1 MAKTQ
6 SEILTKSQGMESVIE
21 FKLPALGENIEQ
33 GDLVRLM
40 IAPGTAVSEGQAVME
55 LETDKAVVEVPSS
68 VNGTVKEI
76 LVKEGDKIKVGQV
89 VFTAD
94 NGAGASAEGPKSV
107 GAPKVDAPKKD
118 TPPKA
123 AAKAQAAA
131 SAEATAPV
139 ASATSEPARSP
150 SPVSA
155 APRNRST
162 DAPIPTEFRLQ
173 ELGENISQGDLVRL
187 MIAPGAKVSEGQP
200 VMELE
205 TDKAVVEVPSSVSGV
220 VNEVK
225 VKEGEKIK
233 VGQLIFTLQGGASQP
248 ESTRP
253 QSRPV
258 EHVSGQHGAR
268 LAFQAAIRAEGKTE
282 EQALPPD
289 QPQPRPAAFSMPVQ
303 LGKVAG
309 TEHRA
314 PVPAAPHTRRLAR
327 ELGVDIYEIKGSGPG
342 GRISEDDVKGYAKAA
357 LAAIATA
364 AQAPPRAGHFIEP
377 KLPDF
382 AKWGKIERVSMRGVR
397 RKTAEHLAESWNTIP
412 HVTQHDR
419 ADITELEQL
428 RARFAPKAEQ
438 AGGKMTVTAIALKV
452 CAAALKVFPQFNA
465 TIDMAK
471 EEIIYKQYISI
482 GVAADTDRGLL
493 VPVIRDV
500 DKKNIVE
507 LAVELSQLS
516 QKAREKKITVA
527 DMEGGTFTIT
537 NLGGIG
543 GTAFTPIVNH
553 PEVAI
558 LGLSRSRME
567 PEWIGGKFEPRLIL
581 PLSLSYDHRLIDGAD
596 AARFLRWIAEAF
608 EQPFLLSVQG

>member
-1 MAKTQ
+1 M
-6 SEILTKSQGMESVIE
+6 IE
-21 FKLPALGENIEQ
+21 FKLPELGENIEQ

-40 IAPGTAVSEGQAVME
+40 VAPGATVNEGQSVME

-68 VNGTVKEI
+68 VSGTVQEI
-76 LVKEGDKIKVGQV
+76 RVKEGDKIKVGQV
-89 VFTAD
+89 IFTVDGAD
-94 NGAGASAEGPKSV
+94 GKPAAPSATQNAAPSKAPQKPAAPATEKAGAPGLT
-107 GAPKVDAPKKD
+107 APA
-118 TPPKA
+118 KA
-123 AAKAQAAA
+123 APTPAPAAPA
-131 SAEATAPV
+131 LA
-139 ASATSEPARSP
+139 ATSAATSGP
-150 SPVSA
+150 S
-155 APRNRST
+155 
-162 DAPIPTEFRLQ
+162 EFKLP

-187 MIAPGAKVSEGQP
+187 MISPGTKVSEGQP

-220 VNEVK
+220 VKDIK
-225 VKEGEKIK
+225 VKEGEKVK
-233 VGQLIFTLQGGASQP
+233 VGQVIFTLEGGATAAP
-248 ESTRP
+248 PARP
-253 QSRPV
+253 RSAPV

-289 QPQPRPAAFSMPVQ
+289 QPHAEAPVFKMPSQ

-309 TEHRA
+309 TEHRQ
-314 PVPAAPHTRRLAR
+314 PVPAAPHVRRLAR
-327 ELGVDIYEIKGSGPG
+327 EIGVDIYEVKGSGPG
-342 GRISEDDVKGYAKAA
+342 GRISEDDVKAHAKAIVISA
-357 LAAIATA
+357 VTA
-364 AQAPPRAGHFIEP
+364 APRAGHFAQP
-377 KLPDF
+377 QLPDF

-397 RKTAEHLAESWNTIP
+397 RKTAEHLAEAWNTIP
-412 HVTQHDR
+412 HVTQQDR

-428 RARFAPKAEQ
+428 RAKFAPKAEE

-465 TIDMAK
+465 SIDIDK
-471 EEIIYKQYISI
+471 EEIVYKQFISI

-516 QKAREKKITVA
+516 KKAREKKLA
-527 DMEGGTFTIT
+527 PSDMEGGTFTIT

-543 GTAFTPIVNH
+543 GIGFTPIVNY

-567 PEWIGGKFEPRLIL
+567 PEWINGKFEPRLIL

>member
-1 MAKTQ
+1 M
-6 SEILTKSQGMESVIE
+6 E
-21 FKLPALGENIEQ
+21 FKLPELGENIEQ

-40 IAPGTAVSEGQAVME
+40 IAPGATVSEGQAVME

-68 VNGTVKEI
+68 VSGTVKDI
-76 LVKEGDKIKVGQV
+76 RVKEGDKIKVGQV
-89 VFTAD
+89 IFTVD
-94 NGAGASAEGPKSV
+94 NGAGSSGTSTQPARQ
-107 GAPKVDAPKKD
+107 
-118 TPPKA
+118 PPDGSSTA
-123 AAKAQAAA
+123 AAAAAAPQPRTAEPAGTTPTPAPPAQATQISPFP
-131 SAEATAPV
+131 SA
-139 ASATSEPARSP
+139 R
-150 SPVSA
+150 
-155 APRNRST
+155 
-162 DAPIPTEFRLQ
+162 EFKLP

-187 MIAPGAKVSEGQP
+187 MIAPGTNVAEGQP

-205 TDKAVVEVPSSVSGV
+205 TDKAVVEVPSSVTGV
-220 VNEVK
+220 VKEVK
-225 VKEGEKIK
+225 VKEGEKVK
-233 VGQLIFTLQGGASQP
+233 VGQVMFTLEDGGASATEP
-248 ESTRP
+248 ASAP
-253 QSRPV
+253 PPV

-289 QPQPRPAAFSMPVQ
+289 QPREQSRVFTMPAQ

-309 TEHRA
+309 TEPRE
-314 PVPAAPHTRRLAR
+314 PVPAAPHVRRLAR
-327 ELGVDIYEIKGSGPG
+327 ELGLDIYEVKGSGPG
-342 GRISEDDVKGYAKAA
+342 GRINQDDVKAHAKVV
-357 LAAIATA
+357 LTA
-364 AQAPPRAGHFIEP
+364 AVSAIQAPPRAGHFIGP

-419 ADITELEQL
+419 ADITELELL
-428 RARFAPKAEQ
+428 RARFAPKAEE

-465 TIDMAK
+465 SIDMEK
-471 EEIIYKQYISI
+471 EEIVYKQYIHI

-516 QKAREKKITVA
+516 KKAREKKITPA
-527 DMEGGTFTIT
+527 EMEGGTFTIT

-543 GTAFTPIVNH
+543 GVGFTPIVNH

-558 LGLSRSRME
+558 LGLSRSRTE
-567 PEWIGGKFEPRLIL
+567 PEWIDGKFEPRLIL

>member
-1 MAKTQ
+1 MDA
-6 SEILTKSQGMESVIE
+6 VIE
-21 FKLPALGENIEQ
+21 FKLPELGENIEQ

-40 IAPGTAVSEGQAVME
+40 VAPGASVSTGQSVME

-68 VNGTVKEI
+68 VSGTVQEI
-76 LVKEGDKIKVGQV
+76 RVKEGDKIKVGQV
-89 VFTAD
+89 IFTVDGAD
-94 NGAGASAEGPKSV
+94 AKKSSELATPAKAPAPVQQKQAPHQVAENESPAPTVAPSGLAPAKPSTGATASSPSGAS
-107 GAPKVDAPKKD
+107 
-118 TPPKA
+118 
-123 AAKAQAAA
+123 
-131 SAEATAPV
+131 
-139 ASATSEPARSP
+139 
-150 SPVSA
+150 
-155 APRNRST
+155 
-162 DAPIPTEFRLQ
+162 EFKLP

-220 VNEVK
+220 VKDVK

-233 VGQLIFTLQGGASQP
+233 VGQVIFTLEGGSAAP
-248 ESTRP
+248 AEATR
-253 QSRPV
+253 SRNAPV

-289 QPQPRPAAFSMPVQ
+289 QPQQTDASAFSMPVQ

-309 TEHRA
+309 TEHRQ
-314 PVPAAPHTRRLAR
+314 PIPAAPHVRRFAR
-327 ELGVDIYEIKGSGPG
+327 EVGVDIYEVKGTGPG
-342 GRISEDDVKGYAKAA
+342 GRISEEDVKAYAKGLLSAA
-357 LAAIATA
+357 ATA
-364 AQAPPRAGHFIEP
+364 AQATPRAGHFAQP
-377 KLPDF
+377 QLPDF

-397 RKTAEHLAESWNTIP
+397 RKTAEHLAEAWNTIP

-428 RARFAPKAEQ
+428 RARFAPKAEE

-465 TIDMAK
+465 SIDIEK
-471 EEIIYKQYISI
+471 EEIVYKQYISI

-493 VPVIRDV
+493 VPVIREV

-516 QKAREKKITVA
+516 RKARDKKLTPS

-543 GTAFTPIVNH
+543 GVGFTPIVNY

-558 LGLSRSRME
+558 LGISRSRME
-567 PEWIGGKFEPRLIL
+567 PEWINGKFEPRLIL

>member
-1 MAKTQ
+1 
-6 SEILTKSQGMESVIE
+6 MESVIE

-40 IAPGTAVSEGQAVME
+40 VAPGATVSEGQAVME

-68 VNGTVKEI
+68 ISGTIKEI
-76 LVKEGDKIKVGQV
+76 LVKEGEKIKVGQV
-89 VFTAD
+89 IFTAD
-94 NGAGASAEGPKSV
+94 NNGTVAAAKPARQAEPSPKSV
-107 GAPKVDAPKKD
+107 PAQSAEQ
-118 TPPKA
+118 PPSAEPQAA
-123 AAKAQAAA
+123 AAKLQTSSSVPPPSQPRPQQAPQADRRSSTGAAA
-131 SAEATAPV
+131 S
-139 ASATSEPARSP
+139 
-150 SPVSA
+150 
-155 APRNRST
+155 
-162 DAPIPTEFRLQ
+162 EFRLQ

-225 VKEGEKIK
+225 VKEGDKIK
-233 VGQLIFTLQGGASQP
+233 VGQLIFTLQSSAPSQT
-248 ESTRP
+248 EAVRP
-253 QSRPV
+253 PRGPV

-289 QPQPRPAAFSMPVQ
+289 QPLPRPAAFSMPVQ

-309 TEHRA
+309 TEHREA
-314 PVPAAPHTRRLAR
+314 VPAAPHTRRLAR
-327 ELGVDIYEIKGSGPG
+327 ELGVDIYEVKGTGPG
-342 GRISEDDVKGYAKAA
+342 KRISEDDVKAHAKTLVTAVGA
-357 LAAIATA
+357 A

-412 HVTQHDR
+412 HVTQQDR

-465 TIDMAK
+465 TIDMEK
-471 EEIIYKQYISI
+471 EEIIYKQYIHI

-516 QKAREKKITVA
+516 QKARDKKITLA
-527 DMEGGTFTIT
+527 EMEGGTFTIT

-543 GTAFTPIVNH
+543 GTGFTPIVNH

-567 PEWIGGKFEPRLIL
+567 PEWIAGKFEPRLIL

-596 AARFLRWIAEAF
+596 AARFLRWVAEAF

>member
-1 MAKTQ
+1 
-6 SEILTKSQGMESVIE
+6 MESVIE
-21 FKLPALGENIEQ
+21 FKLPALGENIEE

-40 IAPGTAVSEGQAVME
+40 IAPGATVSEGQTVME

-68 VNGTVKEI
+68 VSGTIKEV

-89 VFTAD
+89 VFRADSNGMPAAVAKGAPGQKEPALPLSTAQPAQSAS
-94 NGAGASAEGPKSV
+94 NASA
-107 GAPKVDAPKKD
+107 
-118 TPPKA
+118 A
-123 AAKAQAAA
+123 AAKPQPSPIPQSESQAAPQR
-131 SAEATAPV
+131 T
-139 ASATSEPARSP
+139 
-150 SPVSA
+150 
-155 APRNRST
+155 RST
-162 DAPIPTEFRLQ
+162 DAAATEFRLQ
-173 ELGENISQGDLVRL
+173 ELGENISEGDLVRL

-205 TDKAVVEVPSSVSGV
+205 TDKAVVEVPSTVSGV

-233 VGQLIFTLQGGASQP
+233 VGQVIFTLKGAAPSQT
-248 ESTRP
+248 ESARP

-289 QPQPRPAAFSMPVQ
+289 QPRPRPVTFSMPVQ

-309 TEHRA
+309 TEYRE
-314 PVPAAPHTRRLAR
+314 PVPAAPSTRRLAR
-327 ELGVDIYEIKGSGPG
+327 EIGVDIYAVKGTGPG
-342 GRISEDDVKGYAKAA
+342 GRISEDDVKAHAKAS
-357 LAAIATA
+357 LAAVATA

-465 TIDMAK
+465 SIDMEK
-471 EEIIYKQYISI
+471 EEIVYKQYISI
-482 GVAADTDRGLL
+482 GVAVDTDRGLL

-516 QKAREKKITVA
+516 QKARDKKITIA

-596 AARFLRWIAEAF
+596 AARFLRWVAEAF

>member
-1 MAKTQ
+1 
-6 SEILTKSQGMESVIE
+6 MESVIE

-40 IAPGTAVSEGQAVME
+40 IAPGATVSEGQSVME

-68 VNGTVKEI
+68 VSGTVKDI

-94 NGAGASAEGPKSV
+94 SNGAPAAEVKETPRQKETAKTVEKDQPAQPSSSASSA
-107 GAPKVDAPKKD
+107 ATA
-118 TPPKA
+118 A
-123 AAKAQAAA
+123 AAKAQPVRAAQ
-131 SAEATAPV
+131 AETQPV
-139 ASATSEPARSP
+139 P
-150 SPVSA
+150 
-155 APRNRST
+155 PRTRST
-162 DAPIPTEFRLQ
+162 DAPAASEFRLQ
-173 ELGENISQGDLVRL
+173 ELGENISEGDLVRL
-187 MIAPGAKVSEGQP
+187 MIAPGTRVSEGQP

-205 TDKAVVEVPSSVSGV
+205 TDKAVVEVPSNVSGI

-233 VGQLIFTLQGGASQP
+233 VGQVIFTLQGAGPSKA
-248 ESTRP
+248 EAVRP
-253 QSRPV
+253 TSRPV
-258 EHVSGQHGAR
+258 EHVTGQHGAR

-289 QPQPRPAAFSMPVQ
+289 QPRAQPVTFSMPVQ

-309 TEHRA
+309 TEYRE
-314 PVPAAPHTRRLAR
+314 PVPAAPSTRRLAR
-327 ELGVDIYEIKGSGPG
+327 EIGVDIYEVKGTGPG
-342 GRISEDDVKGYAKAA
+342 GRISEDDVKAYAKALVTA
-357 LAAIATA
+357 VAVA

-382 AKWGKIERVSMRGVR
+382 AKYGKIERVSMRGVR

-465 TIDMAK
+465 SIDMEK
-471 EEIIYKQYISI
+471 EEIVYKQYINI

-516 QKAREKKITVA
+516 QKAREKKITLA

-596 AARFLRWIAEAF
+596 AARFLRWVAEAF